1 LPEGRK
7 ALTKDGQAGG
17 EAPTPGATASGSIA
31 VAPVILDDSRMFQPN
46 EKDRPMQILTMLPLF
61 GVWLIL
67 YNVAMFTPGV
77 DMNVLM
83 DSALFQLPLPSGESW
98 SAGVS
103 DIVLLLGIATLYIEL
118 FKATRTGSSTVFEH
132 TLSMGV
138 LLIFLVEFLVVG
150 ECANSTFLL
159 LAMMSLLDVVAG
171 FTITIATARRDFGVG
186 QHGFGGHE

>member
-1 LPEGRK
+1 
-7 ALTKDGQAGG
+7 
-17 EAPTPGATASGSIA
+17 
-31 VAPVILDDSRMFQPN
+31 
-46 EKDRPMQILTMLPLF
+46 MQILTILPLF

-67 YNVAMFTPGV
+67 YNVAMFTPGI
-77 DMNVLM
+77 DMNALM
-83 DSALFQLPLPSGESW
+83 GSALFQLPLPSGESW
-98 SAGVS
+98 SARVS